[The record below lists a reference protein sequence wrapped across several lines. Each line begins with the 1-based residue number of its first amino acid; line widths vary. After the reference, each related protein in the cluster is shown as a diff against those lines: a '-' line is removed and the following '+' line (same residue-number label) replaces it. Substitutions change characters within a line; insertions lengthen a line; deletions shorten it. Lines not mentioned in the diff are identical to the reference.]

1 MSVRLY
7 IGNLPKEL
15 ERKELQD
22 VFAEEG
28 DTVSAKV
35 ITDRKT
41 GKCRGFGFVTVQTD
55 EVADQIVEKY
65 NGVMFRENA
74 LKIEKALPRKKGK
87 GDGVGEGENG
97 GEDDQPQQQQQP
109 VQQPIKSSGNMPK
122 SGGSGNSKETD
133 DRIARSVAIR
143 EAVALHVGLGLSAL
157 PYEIVNTAMYFEH
170 YIGTGQNLQSD
181 GANDA
186 AASRKLDSEDL
197 PF

>member
-74 LKIEKALPRKKGK
+74 LKMKKHYLGKKEKVTVLVMVKTVGKMINPNNSNSQFNNRLNHRVICLKVAVVVKAGIKNLSILP
-87 GDGVGEGENG
+87 GVKLLHRELAVMIPSN
-97 GEDDQPQQQQQP
+97 
-109 VQQPIKSSGNMPK
+109 PI
-122 SGGSGNSKETD
+122 
-133 DRIARSVAIR
+133 
-143 EAVALHVGLGLSAL
+143 LVGLM
-157 PYEIVNTAMYFEH
+157 N
-170 YIGTGQNLQSD
+170 
-181 GANDA
+181 
-186 AASRKLDSEDL
+186 
-197 PF
+197 